1 MLSGSSATAAF
12 ISSNPF
18 RHRAPPLRMSPA
30 WNAQPACVRTPPPC
44 QTIASACFGFFASVS
59 SHNFIA
65 LSNRALSPASPA
77 KTSSRTRKSKRF
89 EESGAE
95 VAVEKARCEI
105 VMTAAKTEIEA
116 SLINLRME
124 EKLLSIGSSDYESP
138 LAIRFSDSRPHH
150 QSGERTG

>member
-1 MLSGSSATAAF
+1 SRPP
-12 ISSNPF
+12 PF
-18 RHRAPPLRMSPA
+18 PTRPPPAPWPPPGRPRPA
-30 WNAQPACVRTPPPC
+30 WVRTPPPC

-77 KTSSRTRKSKRF
+77 KTSSRTRKSNRF
-89 EESGAE
+89 EESCAE

-105 VMTAAKTEIEA
+105 AKTAAKNKIEA

-124 EKLLSIGSSDYESP
+124 EKLLSIGSSGNQFVVPP
-138 LAIRFSDSRPHH
+138 LGGRVGYKSIPRYQTFP
-150 QSGERTG
+150 